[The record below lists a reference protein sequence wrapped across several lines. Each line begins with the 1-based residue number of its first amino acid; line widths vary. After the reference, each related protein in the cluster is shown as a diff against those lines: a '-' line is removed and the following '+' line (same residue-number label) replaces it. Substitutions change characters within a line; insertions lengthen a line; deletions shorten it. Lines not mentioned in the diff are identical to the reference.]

1 MTNNTSLGKEN
12 ISSSWNPV
20 FVSISIVCYS
30 LIIAFSLLGNS
41 LVCLAICLNKSLR
54 SSPAMSFIFSLAL
67 CDLLT
72 AIFAMPFDAESL
84 LQNSAWK
91 HSETLCIVWTTTYLF
106 SVPTSILTLLVF
118 TIDRYKTLS
127 DPLRRFRKSK
137 FLSIRTSR
145 FVVVFLWCYSLA
157 FCLLPVMGWRRMPH
171 YVVGGYCNFNIT
183 FTYSVVSNILHFML
197 PLLIIGGIYFKIYRI
212 AQNVKQCHELGE
224 GKNSFPGHIARHPSS
239 RDQIHFKRNLRGT
252 KTIAVIVCAL
262 FICWLPYSV
271 TSTVFGLCKTCF
283 FKSPPEVSVALLMLG
298 YLNSALN
305 PFIYSLRNRKFKET
319 YRILFRSLRK
329 IRRNAQR
336 RSRASPKTSDSSIS
350 GRHHVSV
357 IGHASSI
364 RLTSFTVSVSI
375 N

>member
-1 MTNNTSLGKEN
+1 MNNTSLGKDN
-12 ISSSWNPV
+12 VGSPWNPV
-20 FVSISIVCYS
+20 FVSISVACYS
-30 LIIAFSLLGNS
+30 LIIVISLLGNS

-54 SSPAMSFIFSLAL
+54 SSPAMSFIFSLAF

-72 AIFAMPFDAESL
+72 AAFAMPFDAESL
-84 LQNSAWK
+84 LLNSAWK
-91 HSETLCIVWTTTYLF
+91 HGEILCIVWTTTYLF
-106 SVPTSILTLLVF
+106 SVPTSILTLLVL

-127 DPLRRFRKSK
+127 DPLRRFRKSI
-137 FLSIRTSR
+137 FLSIRSSR
-145 FVVVFLWCYSLA
+145 FVVGFLWCYSLA
-157 FCLLPVMGWRRMPH
+157 FCLLPVMGWRRTPH

-183 FTYSVVSNILHFML
+183 VTYSVVTNILHFIL
-197 PLLIIGGIYFKIYRI
+197 PLLIIGVIYFKIYNI
-212 AQNVKQCHELGE
+212 AQNVKQCHELG
-224 GKNSFPGHIARHPSS
+224 GGTNSFPSHITRHPTS
-239 RDQIHFKRNLRGT
+239 RDQRRFKRNLRGT
-252 KTIAVIVCAL
+252 KTIASIVCAL

-283 FKSPPEVSVALLMLG
+283 LKSPRELSIVLLMLG

-305 PFIYSLRNRKFKET
+305 PFIYSLGNRKFKDT

-329 IRRNAQR
+329 ITRNAQR
-336 RSRASPKTSDSSIS
+336 RSRASSKTSDSSIS

-357 IGHASSI
+357 IEQARNI